1 MNKIKSIIIDDE
13 PLAIEVIENFASQIP
28 FLEIIGCFQHPVDA
42 ILFLQN
48 NTVDLVF
55 CDIEMPEINGIE
67 VIKNLE
73 NPPLFIIIT
82 AFRDFAID
90 SFELGVFD
98 YLVKPVRLD
107 RFLKAVN
114 KAKVFINLKTQS
126 EIHQVND
133 DRIFIKS
140 EGKLVK
146 ILLNE
151 IIYIEAQ
158 GDYLKLVLKDQTY
171 STQAT
176 LKSLEEILISQS
188 FYRVQRSFIINLEAV
203 RSIHGNIVELTTGAQ
218 ITMAPNK
225 KEELLQLLGAK

>member
-13 PLAIEVIENFASQIP
+13 PLAIEVIENLASQIP
-28 FLEIIGCFQHPVDA
+28 FLEVIGRFQNPVDA
-42 ILFLQN
+42 IFFLQN
-48 NTVDLVF
+48 NNVDLVF

-73 NPPLFIIIT
+73 KPPLFIIIT

-114 KAKVFINLKTQS
+114 RVNQFINLKNQS
-126 EIHQVND
+126 EVHKIND

-151 IIYIEAQ
+151 IVYIEAQ
-158 GDYLKLVLKDQTY
+158 GDYLKLVLKDQSY
-171 STQAT
+171 
-176 LKSLEEILISQS
+176 
-188 FYRVQRSFIINLEAV
+188 
-203 RSIHGNIVELTTGAQ
+203 TT
-218 ITMAPNK
+218 
-225 KEELLQLLGAK
+225 

>member
-13 PLAIEVIENFASQIP
+13 PLAIEVIENLASQIP
-28 FLEIIGCFQHPVDA
+28 FLEVIGRFQNPVDA
-42 ILFLQN
+42 IFFLQN
-48 NTVDLVF
+48 NNVDLVF

-67 VIKNLE
+67 VMKNLE
-73 NPPLFIIIT
+73 KPPLFIIIT

-114 KAKVFINLKTQS
+114 RVNQFINLKNQS
-126 EIHQVND
+126 EVHKIND
-133 DRIFIKS
+133 DRILIKS

-151 IIYIEAQ
+151 IVYIEAQ
-158 GDYLKLVLKDQTY
+158 GDYLKLVLKDHSYT
-171 STQAT
+171 TQVT
-176 LKSLEEILISQS
+176 MKSLEEILISQS
-188 FYRVQRSFIINLEAV
+188 FYRVQRSFIINIESV
-203 RSIHGNIVELTTGAQ
+203 RSLHGNIVELTTGVK

-225 KEELLQLLGAK
+225 REELLQLLGAK

>member
-13 PLAIEVIENFASQIP
+13 PLAIEVIENLASQIP
-28 FLEIIGCFQHPVDA
+28 FLEVIGRFQNPVDA
-42 ILFLQN
+42 IFFLQN
-48 NTVDLVF
+48 NNVDLVF

-73 NPPLFIIIT
+73 KPPLFIIIT

-114 KAKVFINLKTQS
+114 RVNQFINLKNQS
-126 EIHQVND
+126 EVHQVND

-151 IIYIEAQ
+151 IVYIEAQ
-158 GDYLKLVLKDQTY
+158 GDYLKLVLKNQSYT
-171 STQAT
+171 TQVT
-176 LKSLEEILISQS
+176 MKSLEEILISQS
-188 FYRVQRSFIINLEAV
+188 FYRVQRSFIINIESV
-203 RSIHGNIVELTTGAQ
+203 RSVHGNIVELTTGVK

-225 KEELLQLLGAK
+225 REELLQLLGVK

>member
-13 PLAIEVIENFASQIP
+13 PLAIEVIENLASQIP
-28 FLEIIGCFQHPVDA
+28 FLEVIGRFQNPVDA
-42 ILFLQN
+42 IFFLQN
-48 NTVDLVF
+48 NNVDLVF

-73 NPPLFIIIT
+73 KPPLFIIIT

-114 KAKVFINLKTQS
+114 RVNQFINLKNQS
-126 EIHQVND
+126 EVHKIND

-151 IIYIEAQ
+151 IVYIEAQ
-158 GDYLKLVLKDQTY
+158 GDYLKLVLKDQSYT
-171 STQAT
+171 TQVT
-176 LKSLEEILISQS
+176 MKYLEEILISQS
-188 FYRVQRSFIINLEAV
+188 FYRVQRSFIINIESV
-203 RSIHGNIVELTTGAQ
+203 RSVHGNIVELTTGVK

-225 KEELLQLLGAK
+225 REELLQLLGAK

>member
-13 PLAIEVIENFASQIP
+13 PLAIEVIENLASQIP
-28 FLEIIGCFQHPVDA
+28 FLEVIGRFQNPVDA
-42 ILFLQN
+42 IFFLQN
-48 NTVDLVF
+48 NNVDLVF

-67 VIKNLE
+67 VMKNLE
-73 NPPLFIIIT
+73 KPPLFIIIT

-114 KAKVFINLKTQS
+114 RVNQFINLKNQS
-126 EIHQVND
+126 EVHKIND

-151 IIYIEAQ
+151 IVYIEAQ
-158 GDYLKLVLKDQTY
+158 GDYLKLVLKDHSYT
-171 STQAT
+171 TQVT
-176 LKSLEEILISQS
+176 MKSLEEILISQS
-188 FYRVQRSFIINLEAV
+188 FYRVQRSFIINIESV
-203 RSIHGNIVELTTGAQ
+203 RSLHGNIVELTTGVK

-225 KEELLQLLGAK
+225 REELLQLLGAK

>member
-13 PLAIEVIENFASQIP
+13 PLAIEITENFASQIP
-28 FLEIIGCFQHPVDA
+28 FLEIIGTFQHPVDA

-48 NTVDLVF
+48 NMVDLVF
-55 CDIEMPEINGIE
+55 CDIEMPEINGIQ
-67 VIKNLE
+67 VIKNLDK
-73 NPPLFIIIT
+73 PPLFIIIT

-90 SFELGVFD
+90 SFEVGVFD

-114 KAKVFINLKTQS
+114 KAHVFINLKTES
-126 EIHQVND
+126 EIHQLND
-133 DRIFIKS
+133 DRIFIKT

-151 IIYIEAQ
+151 IIYIEGQ
-158 GDYLKLVLKDQTY
+158 GDYLKFVLKDQIY
-171 STQAT
+171 STQVT
-176 LKSLEEILISQS
+176 LKSLEEILVSKS
-188 FYRVQRSFIINLEAV
+188 FYRLQRSFIINLEAV
-203 RSIHGNIVELTTGAQ
+203 RSIHGNIVELTTGIQ

-225 KEELLQLLGAK
+225 KEEFLRLLGAK